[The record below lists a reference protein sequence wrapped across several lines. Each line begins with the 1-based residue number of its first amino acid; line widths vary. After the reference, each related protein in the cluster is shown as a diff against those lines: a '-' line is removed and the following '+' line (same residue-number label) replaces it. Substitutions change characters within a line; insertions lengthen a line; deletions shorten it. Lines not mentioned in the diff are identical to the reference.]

1 MREIWKQFF
10 VGTLPFPQDNVRGYA
25 WGLKVWR
32 SVVRGVEEISG
43 VVGNDVDQDVDHSGR
58 GG

>member
-1 MREIWKQFF
+1 MSEVMLR
-10 VGTLPFPQDNVRGYA
+10 
-25 WGLKVWR
+25 GLKVWR

-43 VVGNDVDQDVDHSGR
+43 VVDKDVDQDVDHSGR